1 MHRTRKT
8 GNKVSVFHVC
18 KDDTHEKK
26 HKGEDIEI
34 YIDPEIQPK
43 SIVAHVDVGED
54 AWSIIAT
61 KIQSKL

>member
-1 MHRTRKT
+1 MHRTRKI

-18 KDDTHEKK
+18 KDDEKEKK
-26 HKGEDIEI
+26 HKGEELEI

-54 AWSIIAT
+54 TWSIIAT